1 MKRLFLLSIVFLF
14 CSVSIAQNKKVVN
27 FAFKRGE
34 KLVFRVYY
42 DSFLTGKVTAGEAT
56 LEVTSDQ
63 KEVGGRPTFHVIGT
77 GRSKGAFNFFFKVM
91 DRFESFF
98 DEDTFSPMVFVR
110 RTREGGYTK
119 DDDVTFL
126 KNKGV
131 AISRKKT
138 TPISADVHDFL
149 SAYYWARNIDV
160 SKYKFGE
167 SALFSFFLD
176 DTTYASKIQF
186 VKKEDVKISLGKFKT
201 IKIMPGVAKGNVFN
215 DEYPIEVWV
224 SDDQNRVPILAQS
237 KILVGKVKMELVSY
251 SGLANPLTS
260 KIE

>member
-1 MKRLFLLSIVFLF
+1 MKRISLLISLCVALTLGYSQGGKID
-14 CSVSIAQNKKVVN
+14 N

-34 KLVFRVYY
+34 KMVFRVYY

-63 KEVGGRPTFHVIGT
+63 KVIGGKTTYHVIGT
-77 GRSKGAFNFFFKVM
+77 GHSKGAFNLFFKVI

-110 RTREGGYTK
+110 RTREGGYKK
-119 DDDVTFL
+119 DDDVTFA
-126 KNKGV
+126 KNKGI

-138 TPISADVHDFL
+138 TPITNDVYDFL
-149 SAYYWARNIDV
+149 SAYYWARNLDIN
-160 SKYKFGE
+160 KYKFGE
-167 SALFSFFLD
+167 SAYFSFFLD
-176 DTTYASKIQF
+176 DTTYASKVKF
-186 VKKEDVKISLGKFKT
+186 VKKEDVKIGLGKFKT
-201 IKIMPGVAKGNVFN
+201 IKIMPGVATGNIFN

-224 SDDQNRVPILAQS
+224 SDDKNRIPILAQS
-237 KILVGKVKMELVSY
+237 KIIVGKVKMELISY
-251 SGLANPLTS
+251 SGLANPLSS

>member
-1 MKRLFLLSIVFLF
+1 VFLL
-14 CSVSIAQNKKVVN
+14 CSVSIAQDKKVVN

-77 GRSKGAFNFFFKVM
+77 GHSKGAFNFFFKVL

-131 AISRKKT
+131 AVSRKKT
-138 TPISADVHDFL
+138 SPITADVHDFL

-160 SKYKFGE
+160 TKYKFGE

-186 VKKEDVKISLGKFKT
+186 VKKEDVKISMGKFKT

-215 DEYPIEVWV
+215 NEYPIEVWV
-224 SDDQNRVPILAQS
+224 SDDQNRIPILAQS
-237 KILVGKVKMELVSY
+237 KIIVGKVKMELVSY